1 MKYGFCEQAVVP
13 VRSQPGEQQE
23 MTNQLLF
30 GDLVF
35 VKDSLND
42 WLLIETSNDNY
53 EGWIDKK
60 QIQIIDQNI
69 FKDHQKEHPIYSL
82 ELCSNAVS
90 ESKKALRLTMGA
102 RLPNYSNGH
111 FQIKDQLYYFTGNTS
126 NPKEKAGNKQ
136 IVQTAQNYLGS
147 PYLWGGRSPFGIDC
161 SGFTQIVFKMCGK
174 QLQRDAS
181 QQIEQGETVNLL
193 QEAKAA
199 DLAFFENREGNIN
212 HVGILLNN
220 TSIIHA
226 YGIVRI
232 DEIDH
237 QGIYNTD
244 TKKYTHQLRIIKR
257 ILFQ

>member
-23 MTNQLLF
+23 MTNQLLY

-90 ESKKALRLTMGA
+90 DSKKALRLTMGA

-161 SGFTQIVFKMCGK
+161 SGFTQIVFKMCGSNCSVMLLNKLNREKPSTYYRK
-174 QLQRDAS
+174 QKLPTWLFLKTGKE
-181 QQIEQGETVNLL
+181 ILTT
-193 QEAKAA
+193 
-199 DLAFFENREGNIN
+199 LAFYLIIQALFMPLVLLGSTKLITKEFTIQIQKNTPIN
-212 HVGILLNN
+212 CG
-220 TSIIHA
+220 
-226 YGIVRI
+226 
-232 DEIDH
+232 
-237 QGIYNTD
+237 
-244 TKKYTHQLRIIKR
+244 
-257 ILFQ
+257 